1 MTVSTKKEI
10 AHPAKTPQAAAAAG
24 IAFAALF
31 ALGVTFVRLGVDGLS
46 SGEGLNGATQ
56 SRLTWAMA
64 LMPFAGI
71 AFLWFLGVV
80 RHHLG
85 EYEDQFFATVSL
97 GSGLLFVAMSF
108 IAFAIAGGMMTAS
121 GSGGQLSA
129 EAYTLNR
136 AIIYQVFN
144 VYALKMAGVFMFSL
158 GTLWRKTGT
167 MPRSLTLV
175 TYVLA
180 LIMLVSLSRNLW
192 LALLFPAWV
201 LLISVFILASGLRR
215 HDVADVDSVAAP
227 ATG

>member
-1 MTVSTKKEI
+1 MTMSTKLGI
-10 AHPAKTPQAAAAAG
+10 THPAKTPQAAATAG
-24 IAFAALF
+24 IAFAVLF
-31 ALGVTFVRLGVDGLS
+31 ALGITFVRLGADGL
-46 SGEGLNGATQ
+46 GGAEGLRGATQ

-108 IAFAIAGGMMTAS
+108 IAFAIAGGMMTVY

-129 EAYTLNR
+129 DVYALNR
-136 AIIYQVFN
+136 AIIDQIFN
-144 VYALKMAGVFMFSL
+144 IYALKMAGVFMFSL
-158 GTLWRKTGT
+158 GTIWRKTGT
-167 MPRSLTLV
+167 MPRSITLV
-175 TYVLA
+175 TYGLA

-201 LLISVFILASGLRR
+201 LLISIVILVSGLRR
-215 HDVADVDSVAAP
+215 HDAGDVGGVAP
-227 ATG
+227 QATG

>member
-1 MTVSTKKEI
+1 MTISAKIEI

-24 IAFAALF
+24 IAFAVLF
-31 ALGVTFVRLGVDGLS
+31 ALGVTFVRLGAAELS
-46 SGEGLNGATQ
+46 SGEGLSGTTQ
-56 SRLTWAMA
+56 NRLTWAMT

-85 EYEDQFFATVSL
+85 EYEDRFFATVSL

-108 IAFAIAGGMMTAS
+108 IAFAIAGGTMTAFNS
-121 GSGGQLSA
+121 SEQPIVD
-129 EAYTLNR
+129 AYALNQ
-136 AIIYQVFN
+136 AVIYQIFN
-144 VYALKMAGVFMFSL
+144 IYALKMAGVFMFSL

-167 MPRSLTLV
+167 MPRSVTLV
-175 TYVLA
+175 TYVTA

-201 LLISVFILASGLRR
+201 LLISVVILATGLRR
-215 HDVADVDSVAAP
+215 REAAADGPAAQ
-227 ATG
+227 AAG